1 MSQPSIFQQAS
12 AVLNT
17 IYQQETGKTLLTAT
31 EPNFIS
37 VANTVLSLG
46 KDRVYNA
53 LMGVIGRTIF
63 SIREYNA
70 RLKGMEMDIGK
81 WGEYSRKIAIVDS
94 EMDDN
99 NAFKYPVL
107 YDASESGNPTGN
119 GLSVDPWIIKKREF
133 LETFFVGSSVFQ
145 DHYSIEEIQMI
156 TAFQSPE
163 QLMQFISMH
172 SVDEHNKIEQYK
184 DGLSHACLCNL
195 IASLIA
201 ENNPERVVKLL
212 TLYNSELGLEGASAF
227 TAQTISRPENYK
239 AFRQWAYAK
248 IAAISNRMEERSL
261 LYQTNITN
269 KPVPRHTPY
278 ANQKMYMFADDKYS
292 MDARV
297 LADTFHESFIN
308 NADYETVNFWQSIKS
323 PSAINLKPTYTGTD
337 GTPVTAQSAVSKDH
351 VFAVLFDDMA
361 CGWRMINHFTDLTP
375 KNPNG
380 QYRNVWHN
388 MLIKSVQDNTE
399 KAVVFLME

>member
-81 WGEYSRKIAIVDS
+81 WGAYSRKISIVDS

-107 YDASESGNPTGN
+107 YDASKSGNPTGDE
-119 GLSVDPWIIKKREF
+119 LSVDPWIIKKRDF

-163 QLMQFISMH
+163 HLMQFISLH

-201 ENNPERVVKLL
+201 ENNSERVVKLL
-212 TLYNSELGLEGASAF
+212 TLYNSELGLEGANAF
-227 TAQTISRPENYK
+227 TAKTISRPENYK

-308 NADYETVNFWQSIKS
+308 NADYETVNYWQSIKS

-337 GTPVTAQSAVSKDH
+337 GSPVTAQSEVAKDH

>member
-1 MSQPSIFQQAS
+1 MSQPTIFQQAS
-12 AVLNT
+12 AVLNS
-17 IYQQETGKTLLTAT
+17 IYQQETGRTLLTAT

-46 KDRVYNA
+46 KDKVYNA

-63 SIREYNA
+63 SIRPYSA
-70 RLKGMEMDIGK
+70 KLKGLEFSLEK
-81 WGEYSRKIAIVDS
+81 WGEYDRKISIVDS
-94 EMDDN
+94 EMHDN
-99 NAFKYPVL
+99 QAYKYPVT
-107 YDASESGNPTGN
+107 YDGTETVPTGN
-119 GLSVDPWIIKKREF
+119 GLSVDPWIINKREF

-145 DHYSIEEIQMI
+145 DHYSIMEKQLI

-163 QLMQFISMH
+163 QLMQFISLH
-172 SVDEHNKIEQYK
+172 TTDESNKIEQYK
-184 DGLSHACLCNL
+184 EGISHAVLCNL

-201 ENNPERVVKLL
+201 ENDSSRVVKLL
-212 TLYNSELGLEGASAF
+212 TLYNSELGLTGTDAY
-227 TAQTISRPENYK
+227 TVQTVSRPDAYK

-248 IAAISNRMEERSL
+248 IAAISNRMEERSVM
-261 LYQTNITN
+261 YQTTITG
-269 KPVPRHTPY
+269 KPIPRHTPY
-278 ANQKMYMFADDKYS
+278 ADQKMYIFADDKFS

-308 NADYETVNFWQSIKS
+308 NADYEAVTYWQAIKT
-323 PSAINLKPTYTGTD
+323 PSAINLKPTYTGTN
-337 GTPVTAQSAVSKDH
+337 GQPVTAQSAVTKDH
-351 VFAVLFDDMA
+351 VFAVLFDRQA
-361 CGWRMINHFTDLTP
+361 CGWRMIDHTTDLTP

>member
-1 MSQPSIFQQAS
+1 MSQPTIFQQAS
-12 AVLNT
+12 AVLNS
-17 IYQQETGKTLLTAT
+17 IYQQETGRSLLTAT

-46 KDRVYNA
+46 KDKVYNA

-63 SIREYNA
+63 SIRPYSA
-70 RLKGMEMDIGK
+70 KLKGLEFSLEK
-81 WGEYSRKIAIVDS
+81 WGEYDRKISIVDS

-99 NAFKYPVL
+99 QAYKYPVT
-107 YDASESGNPTGN
+107 YDGTQNPATGD

-145 DHYSIEEIQMI
+145 DHYSIMEKQLVN
-156 TAFQSPE
+156 AFQSPE
-163 QLMQFISMH
+163 QLMQFISLH
-172 SVDEHNKIEQYK
+172 TTDESNKIEQYK
-184 DGLSHACLCNL
+184 EGISHAVLCNL
-195 IASLIA
+195 IATLIA
-201 ENNPERVVKLL
+201 ENNSSRVVKLL
-212 TLYNSELGLEGASAF
+212 TLYNSELGLTGANAY
-227 TAQTISRPENYK
+227 TVQTIARPDAYK

-248 IAAISNRMEERSL
+248 IASISNRMEERSVM
-261 LYQTNITN
+261 YQTNITG

-278 ANQKMYMFADDKYS
+278 ADQKMYMFADDKFS

-308 NADYETVNFWQSIKS
+308 NADYEAVTYWQSIQS
-323 PSAINLKPTYTGTD
+323 PSAINLKPTYTGTN
-337 GTPVTAQSAVSKDH
+337 GSPVTASSAVTHDH
-351 VFAVLFDDMA
+351 VFAILFDRQA
-361 CGWRMINHFTDLTP
+361 CGWRMIDHTTDLTP

>member
-1 MSQPSIFQQAS
+1 MSQPTIFQQAS

-81 WGEYSRKIAIVDS
+81 WGEYSRKISIVDS

-107 YDASESGNPTGN
+107 YDATETGNPLGN
-119 GLSVDPWIIKKREF
+119 GLSVDPWVIKKRDF

-156 TAFQSPE
+156 NAFQSPE
-163 QLMQFISMH
+163 QLMQFISLH

-201 ENNPERVVKLL
+201 ENSSERVVKLI
-212 TLYNSELGLEGASAF
+212 TLYNSELGLTGDDEY
-227 TAQTISRPENYK
+227 TAETISRPENYK

-323 PSAINLKPTYTGTD
+323 PSAINLKPTYTGSD
-337 GTPVTAQSAVSKDH
+337 GSPVTAQSAVQKDH